1 MNTKLTIKNFR
12 VFDERG
18 VSIDINPITI
28 LTGSN
33 SSGKSSAVKA
43 IFLLNS
49 FLAQIK
55 KAVANGDSIELEKYK
70 LDFTQYPNN
79 LLGRFDKV
87 VNGESNNKTISIGFS
102 VHSLM
107 LSKEVYVNLVFSA
120 DENDVLN
127 NAFLDSLEMST
138 DEGVF
143 YSSSKSNPSFCN
155 LNILKEE
162 FATFLLTEF
171 AIHAYCG
178 VESTYEFEG
187 GMTETEYK
195 SKVRIILDYL
205 QTVDKTRRDDILRY
219 VRFSNAQKAIVDK
232 KEYCQF
238 LEQVKEDGYI
248 FSFPLLYELEDYDK
262 AEAES
267 FIMSHC
273 LNNASEGFKASTKKV
288 LEAYKK
294 SEFDT
299 FDYFFHDFEQRYLE
313 HVVCTGGILKTA
325 VKGVQILRPAQLS
338 LDKFFLCVNPYD
350 SESISLN
357 RDDSSNDLVS
367 PSEDKKAEKKK
378 KEIQEWEQ
386 QELTFDFLYE
396 IVMEW
401 NRNYE
406 NSMNMKIMN
415 DNHSEKP
422 YVYEKSSMWNPTGS
436 VYHIVYEL
444 LTKFAA
450 AVVTESLSP
459 EWGGNMSYVSSSRVS
474 VNRLYTLDS
483 RDDFSALL
491 QNYFEKKRLF
501 LEDNSKSTHW
511 PTNKD
516 YIPDSFMNSW
526 IGKFEI
532 GNSIS
537 LDVDKEGLGVQIR
550 LHKTSKDEGRLLADE
565 GYGIT
570 QLVSILL
577 QIETAILSAKGKKEN
592 RYYGLDALDKYNSD
606 KFHYE
611 VNTISIEEPEIHLH
625 PKYQSILADMLV
637 EAYQKYNIHF
647 VVETHSEY
655 LIRKLQ
661 LLVSGHVE
669 GVNADRSMV
678 SIYYINSEED
688 KSKQKVK
695 RIGICSDGYLDDTFG
710 EGFYDEATKLSRQLM

>member
-1 MNTKLTIKNFR
+1 MKTSLNIKNFR
-12 VFDERG
+12 VFDENG
-18 VSIDINPITI
+18 VSFDFNPITV

-33 SSGKSSAVKA
+33 SSGKSSVVKA

-55 KAVANGDSIELEKYK
+55 RAIANRNAIELDKYK
-70 LDFTQYPNN
+70 LDFTTYPNN

-87 VNGESNNKTISIGFS
+87 VNGKSNNKTISLGFS
-102 VHSLM
+102 VYSLM
-107 LSKEVYVNLVFSA
+107 LSKEVNVNLVFSA

-127 NAFLDSLEMST
+127 NAFLESLEMST

-155 LNILKEE
+155 LNILKKD
-162 FATFLLTEF
+162 FVTFLLSEF

-178 VESTYEFEG
+178 VESTYEFDG
-187 GMTETEYK
+187 GMTNTEYN
-195 SKVRIILDYL
+195 SRIKTIIDYL
-205 QTVDKTRRDDILRY
+205 NTVEKTRRDDILHY
-219 VRFSNAQKAIVDK
+219 VRFSNANASIVDK
-232 KEYCQF
+232 PEHCKF

-248 FSFPLLYELEDYDK
+248 FSIPLLCELKEYNK
-262 AEAES
+262 EETES
-267 FIMSHC
+267 FIMSRC
-273 LNNASEGFKASTKKV
+273 LNNPSEGFKAATKKV

-299 FDYFFHDFEQRYLE
+299 FDCFFHDFEQRHLE
-313 HVVCTGGILKTA
+313 HVVCTGDFLRTA
-325 VKGVQILRPAQLS
+325 VKGVQMLQSGQLS
-338 LDKFFLCVNPYD
+338 LNNSFFFTNPYD
-350 SESISLN
+350 TQSVSIKW
-357 RDDSSNDLVS
+357 DASSNYVE
-367 PSEDKKAEKKK
+367 PSEEEKAEQKK

-386 QELTFDFLYE
+386 RELTFDLLYE

-401 NRNYE
+401 NRDYE
-406 NSMNMKIMN
+406 NSMSVNVAN
-415 DNHSEKP
+415 NFLTEKP
-422 YVYEKSSMWNPTGS
+422 YVYEEPTMFDLNFTS
-436 VYHIVYEL
+436 YHYAYRL

-450 AVVTESLSP
+450 AVVNEVITP
-459 EWGGNMSYVSSSRVS
+459 DWGGNMSYISSSRASVS
-474 VNRLYTLDS
+474 RLYTLDGK
-483 RDDFSALL
+483 DDFSALL

-501 LEDNSKSTHW
+501 LDRRHTHW
-511 PTNKD
+511 PSNTE
-516 YIPDSFMNSW
+516 YIPDRFINRW
-526 IGKFEI
+526 IEKFNIGK
-532 GNSIS
+532 SIS

-550 LHKTSKDEGRLLADE
+550 LHKSSKDEGRLLADE

-577 QIETAILSAKGKKEN
+577 QIETAILSAQGQKVN
-592 RYYGLDALDKYNSD
+592 RFFRLDNLDKYEEQ

-637 EAYQKYNIHF
+637 EACQKYNIHF

-669 GVNADRSMV
+669 GVDADRSIV
-678 SIYYINSEED
+678 SIYYINSSED
-688 KSKQKVK
+688 KLKQKVK
-695 RIGICSDGYLDDTFG
+695 HIGICSDGYLDETFG

>member
-1 MNTKLTIKNFR
+1 MKTELSIKNFR
-12 VFDERG
+12 VFDENG
-18 VSIDINPITI
+18 VSFEFNPITI

-55 KAVANGDSIELEKYK
+55 RAVANGDAIELDKYK

-87 VNGESNNKTISIGFS
+87 VNGNTNDKTISIGFS
-102 VHSLM
+102 VYSLM

-127 NAFLDSLEMST
+127 NAFLESIEMST
-138 DEGVF
+138 EEGVF
-143 YSSSKSNPSFCN
+143 YSSCKSSPSYCN

-162 FATFLLTEF
+162 FVTFLLAEF

-178 VESTYEFEG
+178 TESTYEFEG
-187 GMTETEYK
+187 GMTEEEYK
-195 SKVRIILDYL
+195 SNIK
-205 QTVDKTRRDDILRY
+205 TVIDFLRTVEKTRRDDILRY
-219 VRFSNAQKAIVDK
+219 VRFSNTKKAIVEK

-238 LEQVKEDGYI
+238 LEQVKEDDYI
-248 FSFPLLYELEDYDK
+248 FSIPLLHEMEDYDK
-262 AEAES
+262 NEIES

-273 LNNASEGFKASTKKV
+273 LNNASEGFKAATKKV
-288 LEAYKK
+288 LGAFRK

-299 FDYFFHDFEQRYLE
+299 FDKFFHDFEYRYLE
-313 HVVCTGGILKTA
+313 HVVCSGGILKTA
-325 VKGVQILRPAQLS
+325 AKGVQVLRAAQLS
-338 LDKFFLCVNPYD
+338 LDNSFLFKNPYD
-350 SESISLN
+350 SQSISLN
-357 RDDSSNDLVS
+357 WDDTSDYVA
-367 PSEDKKAEKKK
+367 PSEEERAAKKR
-378 KEIQEWEQ
+378 KEVQDWEQ
-386 QELTFDFLYE
+386 RELTFDLLYE

-406 NSMNMKIMN
+406 NSMDMMIAN

-422 YVYEKSSMWNPTGS
+422 YVYEEPSMWNPTGS
-436 VYHIVYEL
+436 VYHITHQL

-450 AVVTESLSP
+450 AVVNEAIVP
-459 EWGGNMSYVSSSRVS
+459 EWGGNMAYVSSSRAS
-474 VNRLYTLDS
+474 VNRLYTLDNK
-483 RDDFSALL
+483 DDFSALL

-501 LEDNSKSTHW
+501 LDDNSRSTHW
-511 PTNKD
+511 STNTD
-516 YIPDSFMNSW
+516 YIPDSFMNRW
-526 IGKFEI
+526 VEKFMIGK
-532 GNSIS
+532 SIS

-550 LHKTSKDEGRLLADE
+550 LHKTAKDEGRLLADE

-577 QIETAILSAKGKKEN
+577 QIETAILSAKGIKAN
-592 RYYGLDALDKYNSD
+592 RYYGLDALDKYKSD

-611 VNTISIEEPEIHLH
+611 INTISIEEPEIHLH

-661 LLVSGHVE
+661 LLVSGNVE
-669 GVNADRSMV
+669 GVDIDRSMV
-678 SIYYINSEED
+678 SIYYINSEDD
-688 KSKQKVK
+688 KSRKKVK
-695 RIGICSDGYLDDTFG
+695 RIGICSDGYLDDSFG
-710 EGFYDEATKLSRQLM
+710 EGFYDEAIKLSRQLM